1 MISEILVL
9 LALIFINGFFSLS
22 ETALV
27 SSRKAR
33 LKAEADKGKS
43 TYKLALNTRESPSRY
58 LSTIQ
63 VAITLIG
70 ILTGTIS
77 GTTFS
82 QLLAQ
87 WLSGWSFVGR
97 YAESVAVA
105 IVVLTITFLSVV
117 IGELVPKSIALRN
130 PEYIAALTIKP
141 MHALSVVF
149 YPVVRFLSSL
159 TDSLTKL
166 FRFSH
171 GPEPAIT
178 PEEVRI
184 LLEQGEKSGVF
195 ETAEREMMEEV
206 LDLDDR
212 RVTMFM
218 TPRTEVVTLNIKD
231 SRDSQIRAIIKNS
244 EYAYLPVVD
253 GDLDH
258 TIGMVAVKRALTC
271 IAEGCFLS
279 LETCMEPAVMIPE
292 SLSGLQ
298 ALAILRDA
306 KRSAGLIVDEFGG
319 ISGIVTI
326 ADLLE
331 AIANLSE
338 VETEEASQI
347 IKRSDGSYLVDGSMP
362 IDEFA
367 ESIGINLDVIS
378 NEDYD
383 TVAGFVLHCGGSI
396 PKAGDIIE
404 WPPLKMEI
412 VDMDGKRIDKV
423 LVQKSEQSLT

>member
-171 GPEPAIT
+171 GAEPAIT
-178 PEEVRI
+178 LEEVRI

-206 LDLDDR
+206 LNLDDR

-338 VETEEASQI
+338 IETEEASQI

>member
-141 MHALSVVF
+141 MHALNVVF

-171 GPEPAIT
+171 GAEPAIT

-206 LDLDDR
+206 LNLDDR

-271 IAEGCFLS
+271 MAEGCFLS